1 MLKTVVFLVSSLAG
15 IAVAHAQPALPDLRA
30 LFDAAWER
38 SVAVQATEGRRLQAA
53 ASRVQADS
61 LIAGPPSVQLLHRGD
76 SMTDSRGTRES
87 EIAMAVPIWMPGQRA
102 ARGDLADAEAAEAEA
117 GAGLARLNL
126 AAEVRVR
133 VWALAASEGERDA
146 LRRRVQV
153 AASLRDDVHRRV
165 TAGDLAR
172 TDLLL
177 ARQDH
182 LAAEAQLVEAEARVV
197 EARARLQQATGVA
210 QLPLR
215 YLEIAAKPD
224 DPSLHP
230 LHPLVEGA
238 QRTLLRAER
247 QVGYLRESRRDP
259 PEVGVAYRTDRA
271 GGGQPSDR
279 TIGVFVRIPFATDAR
294 NLPRETAAQTELMT
308 ARADVQ
314 RTERVVRSDIDA
326 ATAALALAERQLAL
340 NAERSTALNER
351 AALLRKTFDFGEIGL
366 TEALRA
372 QNQALEA
379 EADLARQRAR
389 HGLAIATL
397 NQALGVL
404 P

>member
-1 MLKTVVFLVSSLAG
+1 MLKSVVFLIGAVMGA
-15 IAVAHAQPALPDLRA
+15 AVAHAEPATPDLRA

-38 SVAVQATEGRRLQAA
+38 SVAAQTAEGRRLQAA
-53 ASRVQADS
+53 ASRVQADA
-61 LIAGPPSVQLLHRGD
+61 LIAGPPSLELLHRD
-76 SMTDSRGTRES
+76 DRWIDHRGQRES
-87 EIAMAVPIWMPGQRA
+87 EVSMAVPIWMPGQRS
-102 ARGDLADAEAAEAEA
+102 ARSDLADAESEEAEA

-126 AAEVRVR
+126 AAEVRAR
-133 VWALAASEGERDA
+133 VWALAASAGERDA
-146 LRRRVQV
+146 LRRRVQI
-153 AASLRDDVHRRV
+153 AASLRDDVRRRV
-165 TAGDLAR
+165 AAGDLAK

-177 ARQDH
+177 AQQDH
-182 LAAEAQLVEAEARVV
+182 LAAQALLAEGEARVV
-197 EARARLQQATGVA
+197 QARARLQQATGA
-210 QLPLR
+210 SALPLR
-215 YLEIAAKPD
+215 YDEAVGKPG

-230 LHPLVEGA
+230 LWQAA
-238 QRTLLRAER
+238 QRTLLRTER

-259 PEVGVAYRTDRA
+259 PEVGISYRADRA
-271 GGGQPSDR
+271 GSGQPSDR

-308 ARADVQ
+308 ARAELQ
-314 RTERVVRSDIDA
+314 RTERVLRSDIDA
-326 ATAALALAERQLAL
+326 ATAALSLAEQQLALNQERSAALAERA
-340 NAERSTALNER
+340 T
-351 AALLRKTFDFGEIGL
+351 LLRKTFDLGEIGL

-372 QNQALEA
+372 QNQALDA